1 MLNSCRNVQ
10 QPFVLVLDL
19 TAFNAQLFLYLL
31 CSNIG
36 IPLPPICCRTPVG
49 SILAQLIIFSL
60 TRRPCLVLICCLQD
74 VY

>member
-31 CSNIG
+31 SSNIG
-36 IPLPPICCRTPVG
+36 IPLP
-49 SILAQLIIFSL
+49 LHML
-60 TRRPCLVLICCLQD
+60 
-74 VY
+74 